1 MSLLGCVLTLA
12 LVSAAVYGCGA
23 GAPYLWWGRGYTG
36 AKKAERDRASVRA
49 ASTLYVYDAVI
60 VVERDR
66 VIFRRSLWEPVRTGL
81 ITALAAAVAIF
92 AMRAGARKKA
102 RWWMLIGGTA
112 AGLIAASIAVRRH
125 PVVTVPR
132 GAPGV
137 VVVHVDGELMGSM
150 TEEETHYDIVLRDG
164 ARTTHL
170 VRLPWNAG
178 HVAETWRDIV
188 AEKLRP

>member
-1 MSLLGCVLTLA
+1 MWGCVLA
-12 LVSAAVYGCGA
+12 LLLLSALVYGCGA
-23 GAPYLWWGRGYTG
+23 GMPYLWWGRGYSG
-36 AKKAERDRASVRA
+36 AQKAERDRQSARA

-81 ITALAAAVAIF
+81 ITALGAAVAIF
-92 AMRAGARKKA
+92 AMRGRKKA

-112 AGLIAASIAVRRH
+112 AGLIAAFFAVRRH

-132 GAPGV
+132 GAPGR
-137 VVVHVDGELMGSM
+137 VVVHVDGELMGSL
-150 TEEETHYDIVLRDG
+150 TEEETHYDIVLVDG
-164 ARTTHL
+164 ERRTRL

-178 HVAETWRDIV
+178 HVAETWRGIV
-188 AEKLRP
+188 EEKLRP